1 MTMISGGMISMSAA
15 DDVAVTGDGETRGE
29 GASALP
35 TIGFVLHD
43 VGRLMRKRFE
53 QQAAHLG
60 FTRSQW
66 LVLLH
71 LAKNEGIHQAG
82 LAEILEMEP
91 ISLVRILDK
100 LEARGLI
107 ERRQHPTDRRLW
119 LLHLDHKAH
128 SSLEALQA
136 IGEITRSEALAGLA
150 DADRAALLRM
160 LDGVKANLVEAC
172 AKPSAARP
180 GAKRAS

>member
-1 MTMISGGMISMSAA
+1 MISMVVDNVGAA
-15 DDVAVTGDGETRGE
+15 PNDEVQVEP
-29 GASALP
+29 ASALP

-43 VGRLMRKRFE
+43 VGRLLRKRFE
-53 QQAAHLG
+53 QRAAHLG

-82 LAEILEMEP
+82 LADILEMEP

-119 LLHLDHKAH
+119 LLYLDPKAH

-136 IGEITRSEALAGLA
+136 IGEITRAEALAGLPH
-150 DADRAALLRM
+150 ADRAALLRM

-172 AKPSAARP
+172 ARP
-180 GAKRAS
+180 GARRRAV

>member
-1 MTMISGGMISMSAA
+1 MPGGDEERI
-15 DDVAVTGDGETRGE
+15 DGEL
-29 GASALP
+29 ALS

-82 LAEILEMEP
+82 LAEILEVEP

-119 LLHLDHKAH
+119 LLYLDHKAH

-136 IGEITRSEALAGLA
+136 IGDLTRSEALAGLSGA
-150 DADRAALLRM
+150 ERASLLRM

-172 AKPSAARP
+172 ARPSS
-180 GAKRAS
+180 KRKAS

>member
-1 MTMISGGMISMSAA
+1 MQVYDVHHTSKVGTVSGSSVIKEDEPDLSA
-15 DDVAVTGDGETRGE
+15 
-29 GASALP
+29 
-35 TIGFVLHD
+35 IGFVLHD

-53 QQAAHLG
+53 QQAGHLG

-82 LAEILEMEP
+82 LAEILEVEP

-100 LEARGLI
+100 LEARGLV

-119 LLHLDHKAH
+119 LLY
-128 SSLEALQA
+128 LQA
-136 IGEITRSEALAGLA
+136 TAHQSLAPLREIGDITRAEALAGLSDTDRSELCRIL
-150 DADRAALLRM
+150 DA
-160 LDGVKANLVEAC
+160 VKANLIEAC
-172 AKPSAARP
+172 VRPSAKKKA
-180 GAKRAS
+180 G

>member
-1 MTMISGGMISMSAA
+1 MICITMISFAENGVTTAMHGDEAKRA
-15 DDVAVTGDGETRGE
+15 DQESR
-29 GASALP
+29 LP

-82 LAEILEMEP
+82 LAEILEVEP
-91 ISLVRILDK
+91 ITLVRILDK
-100 LEARGLI
+100 LEGRGLI

-119 LLHLDHKAH
+119 LLYLDPKAR
-128 SSLEALQA
+128 SSLEPLHA
-136 IGEITRSEALAGLA
+136 IGEATRAEALAGLS

-160 LDGVKANLVEAC
+160 LGAIKTNLVEAC
-172 AKPSAARP
+172 ARP
-180 GAKRAS
+180 GARKKAS

>member
-1 MTMISGGMISMSAA
+1 MMSITLDAEVTVPEA
-15 DDVAVTGDGETRGE
+15 DA
-29 GASALP
+29 ALP

-82 LAEILEMEP
+82 LADILEVEP

-119 LLHLDHKAH
+119 LLYLDQKAH

-136 IGEITRSEALAGLA
+136 IGDVTRLEALTGLSGA
-150 DADRAALLRM
+150 ERAALLRM

-172 AKPSAARP
+172 ARPSASRS
-180 GAKRAS
+180 GAKKTAS

>member
-1 MTMISGGMISMSAA
+1 MIYSVMVSKAA
-15 DDVAVTGDGETRGE
+15 NKATAAAQGAPETRAE
-29 GASALP
+29 QEARLP

-43 VGRLMRKRFE
+43 VGRLMRRRFE

-82 LAEILEMEP
+82 LAEILEIEP
-91 ISLVRILDK
+91 ITLMRILDK
-100 LEARGLI
+100 LESRGLV

-119 LLHLDHKAH
+119 LLYLDPKAH
-128 SSLEALQA
+128 SSLEPLHA
-136 IGEITRSEALAGLA
+136 IGEATRSEALAGLS
-150 DADRAALLRM
+150 DADRAVLLR
-160 LDGVKANLVEAC
+160 LLGAVKANLVEAC
-172 AKPSAARP
+172 ARP
-180 GAKRAS
+180 GARKKAS

>member
-1 MTMISGGMISMSAA
+1 MG
-15 DDVAVTGDGETRGE
+15 DETGQAGPD
-29 GASALP
+29 ASFP

-82 LAEILEMEP
+82 LAEILEVEP
-91 ISLVRILDK
+91 ITLVRILDK
-100 LEARGLI
+100 LESRGLI

-119 LLHLDHKAH
+119 LLFLDPKAH
-128 SSLEALQA
+128 SSLEKLHA
-136 IGEITRSEALAGLA
+136 IGEVTRAEALAGLPE
-150 DADRAALLRM
+150 ADRAALFRM
-160 LDGVKANLVEAC
+160 LDAVKTNLVEAC
-172 AKPSAARP
+172 ARPSAR
-180 GAKRAS
+180 KKAS

>member
-1 MTMISGGMISMSAA
+1 MIYIAMINYAA
-15 DDVAVTGDGETRGE
+15 N
-29 GASALP
+29 GATTAMHGNDQERADQDIPLS

-82 LAEILEMEP
+82 LAEILEIEP

-100 LEARGLI
+100 LESRGLI

-119 LLHLDHKAH
+119 LLFLDPKAR
-128 SSLEALQA
+128 SSLEPLHA
-136 IGEITRSEALAGLA
+136 IGEATRSEALAGLSA
-150 DADRAALLRM
+150 ADRTALLRM
-160 LDGVKANLVEAC
+160 LDAVKANLVEAC
-172 AKPSAARP
+172 ARPSAR
-180 GAKRAS
+180 KKAS

>member
-1 MTMISGGMISMSAA
+1 MMSQDLNGVVAA
-15 DDVAVTGDGETRGE
+15 GQHDQDELTGQ
-29 GASALP
+29 GALLP

-43 VGRLMRKRFE
+43 VGQLMRKRFE

-82 LAEILEMEP
+82 LAEILEVEP
-91 ISLVRILDK
+91 ITLVRILDK
-100 LEARGLI
+100 LEGRGLI

-119 LLHLDHKAH
+119 LLFLDPKAH
-128 SSLEALQA
+128 SSLEKLHA
-136 IGEITRSEALAGLA
+136 IGEVTRSEALAGLA
-150 DADRAALLRM
+150 GADRAALLRM
-160 LDGVKANLVEAC
+160 LDAVKANLVEAC
-172 AKPSAARP
+172 ARPSAR
-180 GAKRAS
+180 KKAS

>member
-1 MTMISGGMISMSAA
+1 MH
-15 DDVAVTGDGETRGE
+15 GDNDEWTDQE
-29 GASALP
+29 AQLP

-82 LAEILEMEP
+82 LAEILEVEP
-91 ISLVRILDK
+91 ITLVRILDK

-119 LLHLDHKAH
+119 LLFLDPKAR
-128 SSLEALQA
+128 SSLEPLHA
-136 IGEITRSEALAGLA
+136 IGEVTRSEALAGLS
-150 DADRAALLRM
+150 DADRASLLRM
-160 LDGVKANLVEAC
+160 LGAIKANLAEAC
-172 AKPSAARP
+172 ARRP
-180 GAKRAS
+180 GGRKKAS

>member
-1 MTMISGGMISMSAA
+1 MSGDHEDLA
-15 DDVAVTGDGETRGE
+15 DWEAR
-29 GASALP
+29 LP
-35 TIGFVLHD
+35 TVGFVLHD

-82 LAEILEMEP
+82 LAEILEIEP
-91 ISLVRILDK
+91 ITLVRILDK
-100 LEARGLI
+100 LESRGLV

-119 LLHLDHKAH
+119 LLFLTPDAR
-128 SSLEALQA
+128 SVLQPLHA
-136 IGEITRSEALAGLA
+136 IGEATRAEALAGLSN
-150 DADRAALLRM
+150 ADRATLLR
-160 LDGVKANLVEAC
+160 LLGAVKANLAEAC
-172 AKPSAARP
+172 ARP
-180 GAKRAS
+180 GARKAG

>member
-1 MTMISGGMISMSAA
+1 MH
-15 DDVAVTGDGETRGE
+15 GDEDEQTDPDPL
-29 GASALP
+29 LP

-82 LAEILEMEP
+82 LAEILEVEP
-91 ISLVRILDK
+91 ITLVRILDK
-100 LEARGLI
+100 LESRGLI

-119 LLHLDHKAH
+119 LLFLDPKAH
-128 SSLEALQA
+128 SSLETLHA
-136 IGEITRSEALAGLA
+136 IGEVTRAEALAGLSA
-150 DADRAALLRM
+150 ADRAALLRM
-160 LDGVKANLVEAC
+160 LDAVKANLVEAC
-172 AKPSAARP
+172 ARPNAR
-180 GAKRAS
+180 KRAS

>member
-1 MTMISGGMISMSAA
+1 MISNAVNTLA
-15 DDVAVTGDGETRGE
+15 AVTQGTDEAQAEQEARV
-29 GASALP
+29 P

-82 LAEILEMEP
+82 LAEILEVEP
-91 ISLVRILDK
+91 ITLVRILDK
-100 LEARGLI
+100 LEGRGLI

-119 LLHLDHKAH
+119 LLYLDPKARP
-128 SSLEALQA
+128 SLEPLHE
-136 IGEITRSEALAGLA
+136 IGEATRAEALAGLS

-160 LDGVKANLVEAC
+160 LGAVKANLVEAC
-172 AKPSAARP
+172 ARP
-180 GAKRAS
+180 GARKKAS

>member
-1 MTMISGGMISMSAA
+1 MA
-15 DDVAVTGDGETRGE
+15 GE
-29 GASALP
+29 GEGKALDASP
-35 TIGFVLHD
+35 IGFILHD

-82 LAEILEMEP
+82 LAEILEVEP
-91 ISLVRILDK
+91 ISLVRILDR

-107 ERRQHPTDRRLW
+107 ERRQHPKDRRQW
-119 LLHLDHKAH
+119 LLYLDPTAH
-128 SSLEALQA
+128 RSLAPLQD
-136 IGEITRSEALAGLA
+136 IGEATRGEALAGLS
-150 DADRAALLRM
+150 DTDRHALSRI
-160 LDGVKANLVEAC
+160 LDTMKANLLEAC
-172 AKPSAARP
+172 ARP
-180 GAKRAS
+180 AAKRKAG

>member
-1 MTMISGGMISMSAA
+1 MQGNDEEHI
-15 DDVAVTGDGETRGE
+15 DQDN
-29 GASALP
+29 ALR

-82 LAEILEMEP
+82 LAEILEIEP

-100 LEARGLI
+100 LEGRGLI

-119 LLHLDHKAH
+119 LLFLDPKAH
-128 SSLEALQA
+128 SSLEPLHA
-136 IGEITRSEALAGLA
+136 IGEATRSEALVGLS
-150 DADRAALLRM
+150 DTDRAAMLRM
-160 LDGVKANLVEAC
+160 LGTVKTNLVEAC
-172 AKPSAARP
+172 ARPVARKKA
-180 GAKRAS
+180 G

>member
-1 MTMISGGMISMSAA
+1 MISNAENGATAA
-15 DDVAVTGDGETRGE
+15 VHGHDDE
-29 GASALP
+29 GTDQDLPLP

-82 LAEILEMEP
+82 LAEILEVEP
-91 ISLVRILDK
+91 ISLVRVLDK
-100 LEARGLI
+100 LESRGLI

-119 LLHLDHKAH
+119 LLFLHPKAR
-128 SSLEALQA
+128 SSLEPLQA
-136 IGEITRSEALAGLA
+136 IGEATRSEALAGLSG
-150 DADRAALLRM
+150 ADRAALLRM
-160 LDGVKANLVEAC
+160 LGAVKANLVEAC
-172 AKPSAARP
+172 ARPVAR
-180 GAKRAS
+180 KKAS

>member
-1 MTMISGGMISMSAA
+1 MISDAVNGAA
-15 DDVAVTGDGETRGE
+15 VLHGDGEEPDGGE
-29 GASALP
+29 SRLP
-35 TIGFVLHD
+35 TVGFVLHD

-82 LAEILEMEP
+82 LAEILEIEP
-91 ISLVRILDK
+91 ITLVRILDK
-100 LEARGLI
+100 LESRGLI

-119 LLHLDHKAH
+119 LLFLHPTAR
-128 SSLEALQA
+128 SSLEPLHA
-136 IGEITRSEALAGLA
+136 IGEATRAEALAGVSE
-150 DADRAALLRM
+150 ADRAALLRI
-160 LDGVKANLVEAC
+160 LGAVKANLVEAC
-172 AKPSAARP
+172 IRP
-180 GAKRAS
+180 GARKKAS

>member
-1 MTMISGGMISMSAA
+1 MICIAMISQILNGVTAA
-15 DDVAVTGDGETRGE
+15 MHGDEELIDQAGL
-29 GASALP
+29 LP

-82 LAEILEMEP
+82 LAEILEVEP
-91 ISLVRILDK
+91 ITLVRILDK
-100 LEARGLI
+100 LECRGLI

-119 LLHLDHKAH
+119 TLFLDPKAH
-128 SSLEALQA
+128 SSLETLQA
-136 IGEITRSEALAGLA
+136 IGEVTRSEALAGLSG
-150 DADRAALLRM
+150 ADRAALLRM
-160 LDGVKANLVEAC
+160 LDATKANLVEAC
-172 AKPSAARP
+172 ARSSAR
-180 GAKRAS
+180 KKAS